1 MISTQLPPTASS
13 HRATRP
19 GDGHLPQLDS
29 LRSLAVALVVIYHWF
44 PTGVG
49 INWLPNGTI
58 GVMIFFVISG
68 FLITRIL
75 LNSRNQL
82 QQGGSLGLT
91 YRNFFIR
98 RALRIFPLYYL
109 AITAVYLFVPQVSAI
124 RQHPAYY
131 YLYGSNILLHQ
142 TGNWGDILSPF
153 WTLGVEEQLYLLW
166 PWIVFLVPKRQ
177 FHWAI
182 AGLILIGIL
191 FRGYGYTQQD
201 LDGVLMP
208 ANVDAFGLGAL
219 WAYLLV
225 EEPNRID
232 SFIRKLPVAALLAL
246 AALVGLLLLPGDHLL
261 VVLFQRFVISV
272 LSLYVVV
279 QATVGMKGLPG
290 WVFNSRPLRY
300 VGRISYGIYVFHML
314 VPTFL
319 TPFVFHVLNRI
330 RQLPAISDNTHRL
343 LSAVLLLLVASASWY
358 AFEKPINNLKRHFQ
372 VSGKG

>member
-1 MISTQLPPTASS
+1 MTPTQSPPASNPPRTKKLGS
-13 HRATRP
+13 
-19 GDGHLPQLDS
+19 GHLPQLDS
-29 LRSLAVALVVIYHWF
+29 LRSLAVALVVIYHWY
-44 PTGVG
+44 PTGTG
-49 INWLPNGTI
+49 INRLPNGTI

-82 QQGGSLGLT
+82 QTDGSLGTT

-109 AITAVYLFVPQVSAI
+109 AITAVYLFVPQVSDI
-124 RQHPAYY
+124 RQHPLYY

-166 PWIVFLVPKRQ
+166 PWVVFLVPKRG

-182 AGLILIGIL
+182 VGLVLTGIL
-191 FRGYGYTQQD
+191 FRGYGYVRGD

-208 ANVDAFGLGAL
+208 ANVDAFGLGAV

-225 EEPNRID
+225 EQPHRI
-232 SFIRKLPVAALLAL
+232 SLFRQRMPVAALVAL
-246 AALVGLLLLPGDHLL
+246 AAFIGLLLLPGDHLL

-272 LSLYVVV
+272 LSLYLVV
-279 QATVGMKGLPG
+279 QATVGMTGIAG
-290 WVFNSRPLRY
+290 GVFNNRALQF

-314 VPTFL
+314 VPSFL
-319 TPFVFHVLNRI
+319 TPFVFRVLNHFRTM
-330 RQLPAISDNTHRL
+330 PAISENTHRL
-343 LSAVLLLLVASASWY
+343 VSAVLLLGVASLSWY
-358 AFEKPINNLKRHFQ
+358 LFEKPINNLKRHF
-372 VSGKG
+372 K